1 DERPARALRKAA
13 KERRAGPASRP
24 FESPPSLHR
33 AHNAPAL
40 AGWPS
45 GTVRAVSLFG
55 SQRRLPNND
64 RGVALSRSDERGT
77 RRFFV
82 SATRPSM
89 LAVHAATSCPM
100 ARTGP
105 LPARNTM
112 NQSFWKSGHT
122 PTLFAA
128 FLYFD
133 LSFMVWY
140 VLGPLGVQIAADLGL
155 TTQQRA
161 FMVATPILS
170 GAVLR
175 LVLGML
181 ADRTSPKA
189 AGLFGQVV
197 VIIALFIAWLHGI
210 HSYEQALLLGLFLGM
225 AGASFAV
232 ALPLASQWY
241 PPQHQGKA
249 MGIAGAGNSG
259 TVLAALFAPVLASIF
274 GWSNVFGLALIPLVL
289 TLIIFASVAK
299 NAPNRPAPKSFAD
312 YMKALGDRDSWW
324 FMFFYSVTFGGFL
337 GLASTLPGYFHDQYA
352 FDPVKAGYY
361 TAACVFAGS
370 LLRPLG
376 AALAARIG
384 RIRSLLVM
392 YTAAAIRIA
401 AVGFNLPS
409 AYAALGLFVVAM
421 LSLGAGNGAVFQLVP
436 QRFRKEIGV
445 MTGLIGIAGG
455 IGGFCLTAGL
465 GAIKQATGDY
475 QLGLWLFA
483 SLGVLA
489 WFGLHGVKLRW
500 RTTWGSAAVTAARV

>member
-1 DERPARALRKAA
+1 
-13 KERRAGPASRP
+13 
-24 FESPPSLHR
+24 
-33 AHNAPAL
+33 
-40 AGWPS
+40 
-45 GTVRAVSLFG
+45 
-55 SQRRLPNND
+55 
-64 RGVALSRSDERGT
+64 
-77 RRFFV
+77 
-82 SATRPSM
+82 M
-89 LAVHAATSCPM
+89 
-100 ARTGP
+100 
-105 LPARNTM
+105 NT
-112 NQSFWKSGHT
+112 SFWKAGHT

-161 FMVATPILS
+161 MMVATPILA

-175 LVLGML
+175 FLMGLF
-181 ADRTSPKA
+181 ADRTSPKT
-189 AGLFGQVV
+189 AGLVGQVI
-197 VIIALFIAWLHGI
+197 VIAALAVAWLHGV
-210 HSYEQALLLGLFLGM
+210 HSYEQALLLGLFLGF

-241 PPQHQGKA
+241 PAQHQGKA

-259 TVLAALFAPVLASIF
+259 TVLAALFAPVLASTF

-299 NAPNRPAPKSFAD
+299 NAPERPKPKAVGD
-312 YMKALGDRDSWW
+312 YVKALADRDSWW
-324 FMFFYSVTFGGFL
+324 FMLFYCVTFGGFL
-337 GLASTLPGYFHDQYA
+337 GLASTLPGYFHDQYG

-376 AALAARIG
+376 GALADRIG
-384 RIRSLLVM
+384 GIRTLLVM
-392 YTAAAIRIA
+392 YTVASLCIA
-401 AVGFNLPS
+401 VVGFNLPS
-409 AYAALGLFVVAM
+409 STAALALFVVAM

-436 QRFRKEIGV
+436 QRFRQTIGV
-445 MTGLIGIAGG
+445 MTGLIGMAGG
-455 IGGFCLTAGL
+455 IGGFALTAGL
-465 GAIKQATGDY
+465 GAVKQSTGDY

-483 SLGVLA
+483 ALGVVA
-489 WFGLHGVKLRW
+489 WIGLHSVKLRW